1 METAMTRTIQNATAA
16 MLALALAA
24 SGAMGQAESQVG
36 PGGSS
41 DELSLEEAVR
51 LALASYPAVAAADAG
66 VDRAAGARRE
76 AAARW
81 YPTVALSGSA
91 TRFEEP
97 MIVRPLHSFDPTSPP
112 EFDQTLI
119 QGEATVAYTL
129 FDGGRRGAQVRQA
142 DAGLGAA
149 AADLDRTRAVV
160 TAAVASAYLGVLSA
174 GEVLDAHARRLE
186 ALRAEEARVR
196 ALLTEG
202 SAPEIQLLRVQ
213 AALESA
219 EADAVAARSDLA
231 TAEAEL
237 ARLTGAPP
245 SRTRRDRLGTID
257 LSPREL
263 PDRERTAEAL
273 ASNPEVRAAR
283 QAVVAAGATKS
294 AARGARWPTVDAF
307 ATYWERGGGDTAF
320 DGEWGAGLKVSVPV
334 FTGGAVRGRV
344 EQADAGE
351 RAALER
357 LRLAEL
363 EAGRQVDLA
372 LARAEEA
379 DARVAALTRAVES
392 QAAVVRTERVALEI
406 GAGVQT
412 DFLAAEA
419 ELLSARAALV
429 RARHGAA
436 AARIDLARLLGEL
449 DQEWIRT
456 NLEQRP

>member
-1 METAMTRTIQNATAA
+1 MRTIQSATAA
-16 MLALALAA
+16 MLVLALAA
-24 SGAMGQAESQVG
+24 SGAVGQAESHAG
-36 PGGSS
+36 PGGSG
-41 DELSLEEAVR
+41 DELSLTEAVR
-51 LALASYPAVAAADAG
+51 LALASYPAVAAAEAG

-91 TRFEEP
+91 IRFEEP

-112 EFDQTLI
+112 EFDRTLI

-129 FDGGRRGAQVRQA
+129 LDGGRRGAQAREA
-142 DAGLGAA
+142 DAGVGVA
-149 AADLDRTRAVV
+149 AADLDRTRAAV

-174 GEVLDAHARRLE
+174 GEVVDAHAGRLD

-237 ARLTGAPP
+237 ARLTGATP
-245 SRTRRDRLGTID
+245 SRTRRDRLRTLD
-257 LSPREL
+257 LSPRDL
-263 PDRERTAEAL
+263 PGRERTIEAL
-273 ASNPEVRAAR
+273 ASNPEVGAAR
-283 QAVVAAGATKS
+283 QAVVAAGATKA

-307 ATYWERGGGDTAF
+307 ATHWQRGGGDTAF
-320 DGEWGAGLKVSVPV
+320 DGEWGAGLKVSLPV
-334 FTGGAVRGRV
+334 FTGGAVRARV

-351 RAALER
+351 RAAIER
-357 LRLAEL
+357 LRLTEL
-363 EAGRQVDLA
+363 EAGRQVDVA

-379 DARVAALTRAVES
+379 DARVAALTRAVAS
-392 QAAVVRTERVALEI
+392 QAAVVRTERVALDI

-429 RARHGAA
+429 RARHGAV

-449 DQEWIRT
+449 DEEWIRT